1 MKAYHGVLIL
11 LAGLSLVG
19 CDAREKELEKEAV
32 LMQSKMD
39 SLQSVIGSR
48 DAYFDEIV
56 ASINAVYAD
65 LEGVRE
71 SEEQIRREAGKQ
83 EGGVPSTSTESR
95 VALLNQVEKIG
106 NSLEE
111 NRKEIARLEKKV
123 GSLSREHKGL
133 NEMVASLK
141 QQLAER
147 EQTIA
152 MLETDLGDLKNQVA
166 EKTTQVNERDAIIQ
180 AKQTELNTVYYI
192 TGTRDELEELGIIND
207 EGGFLGLGSTAV
219 LASGVDESLFNPFDM
234 TGDRSITVEGEIEEI
249 IPKRNEEFYQS
260 ENGEENSN
268 LQILNPDK
276 FWQERYLVIVTG

>member
-1 MKAYHGVLIL
+1 MKANHGVLMV
-11 LAGLSLVG
+11 LAGLVLLG
-19 CDAREKELEKEAV
+19 CDAREKELEKEVV
-32 LMQSKMD
+32 LMQGKMD

-65 LEGVRE
+65 LEDVRQT
-71 SEEQIRREAGKQ
+71 EEQIRLEAEKQ
-83 EGGVPSTSTESR
+83 EGGVSSTSTESR
-95 VALLNQVEKIG
+95 VDLLNQVEKIG
-106 NSLEE
+106 NSLEK

-152 MLETDLGDLKNQVA
+152 MLETDLGDLRNQVA
-166 EKTTQVNERDAIIQ
+166 EKSNQVVERDAIIQ
-180 AKQTELNTVYYI
+180 AKETELNTVYYI
-192 TGTRDELEELGIIND
+192 TGTRDELEELGIISD

-249 IPKRNEEFYQS
+249 IPKRSEEFYQS
-260 ENGEENSN
+260 ENGEESSN

-276 FWQERYLVIVTG
+276 FWQERYLVIITG